1 HDDQVNEVLRHLAQK
16 VANSLQDK
24 NIQGQ
29 TVTLKF
35 RYGNFETT
43 TRQRALKDPIN
54 SYDDIYFHAQDLW
67 EQYGDV
73 SQGVRLLG
81 ITLSDLL
88 T

>member
-1 HDDQVNEVLRHLAQK
+1 M
-16 VANSLQDK
+16 
-24 NIQGQ
+24 
-29 TVTLKF
+29 
-35 RYGNFETT
+35 
-43 TRQRALKDPIN
+43 KDPIN

-88 T
+88 TVDFENIRLPLY